1 MMYTKKQFGK
11 ELKERIKQQQ
21 DVADIGSW
29 SYSMYSQHRREI
41 DMSFRDFLLD
51 LSSME
56 SGPEFEY
63 SYGQLN
69 EIADRLIVGEG
80 VKL

>member
-1 MMYTKKQFGK
+1 MMYTRQEFGK
-11 ELKERIKQQQ
+11 KVKERIKQQQ

-29 SYSMYSQHRREI
+29 SYSIYSQHRREI
-41 DMSFRDFLLD
+41 DMSFRGFLLD

-63 SYGQLN
+63 SYDQLN
-69 EIADRLIVGEG
+69 KIADRLIAGED
-80 VKL
+80 VEL